1 VQSNFITQLL
11 DLKGVKVTKIVS
23 SCCRIIKVKGIPY
36 PFDTKPAI

>member
-1 VQSNFITQLL
+1 MNIIITEEMRFRQRVVEY
-11 DLKGVKVTKIVS
+11 GIVS